1 MYIDCHVHFWKPSR
15 GDYGWLK
22 PENELLYKDYL
33 PEQLLP
39 ELGAFGVKGLVAVQA
54 AVSAEEAVFLLELAQ
69 TWPVI
74 SGVSGGLD
82 PFADLFHEQL
92 ELLKAN
98 PRFTGIRLSGSA
110 FRSERSE
117 ADRNKLRSALAAL
130 MQADLTLDLLVQP
143 GDLSAVAS
151 YLEETPQ
158 LKSVV
163 NHLGCPNIR
172 EQRQEPWLTGMKRLA
187 RLPLVAVKLS
197 GMITMAG
204 GFHPEKLRDYTDLLL
219 QLFGSERL
227 LFGSDWPVALQAG
240 GYRDVIDLFEAVLP
254 DKLAEEEKGMIRAG
268 NASRF
273 YPMILT

>member
-22 PENELLYKDYL
+22 PENELLFKDYL

-39 ELGAFGVKGLVAVQA
+39 ELGAFGVNGLVAVQA

-74 SGVSGGLD
+74 SGVCGGLD
-82 PFADLFHEQL
+82 PFGDLFHEQL

-117 ADRNKLRSALAAL
+117 AERNKLRSAFAAL

-151 YLEETPQ
+151 YLEEMPQ

-163 NHLGCPNIR
+163 NHLGCPDIR
-172 EQRQEPWLTGMKRLA
+172 EQRQETWLIGMKRLA
-187 RLPLVAVKLS
+187 QLPGVAVKLS

-204 GFHPEKLRDYTDLLL
+204 GFHPERLRPYIDPLV
-219 QLFGSERL
+219 QLFGSDRL

-240 GYRDVIDLFEAVLP
+240 GYRDVIDLFEAVFP
-254 DKLAEEEKGMIRAG
+254 DDLAEEEKGKIRAG

-273 YPMILT
+273 YPILS